1 MNKKGFTLI
10 EIMGVIVVIS
20 LIFLI
25 AIPTIL
31 NKVKKGQDTID
42 ESTQNMI
49 ISATKDYMSDNIN
62 DYPEEIGN
70 VYCIDINDLIDK
82 NYITEDIVTTK
93 DKSILIKKVKVSIDN
108 CSDEYE
114 YKNGTC
120 VLKEDETKTK
130 NLTYKY
136 EVSNSCTEIKKIM

>member
-10 EIMGVIVVIS
+10 EIMGVIAVIS

-49 ISATKDYMSDNIN
+49 ISATKDYMNDNIN

-93 DKSILIKKVKVSIDN
+93 DKSILTKKVKVSIDN

-120 VLKEDETKTK
+120 VLKEDEFKTNK
-130 NLTYKY
+130 LTYKY
-136 EVSNSCTEIKKIM
+136 AVSNSCTEITL

>member
-1 MNKKGFTLI
+1 MYVKNIIKKGRVMNKKGFTLI

-82 NYITEDIVTTK
+82 FRMYNNNEEDIFY
-93 DKSILIKKVKVSIDN
+93 S
-108 CSDEYE
+108 YPA
-114 YKNGTC
+114 
-120 VLKEDETKTK
+120 
-130 NLTYKY
+130 
-136 EVSNSCTEIKKIM
+136 NSTPFWR